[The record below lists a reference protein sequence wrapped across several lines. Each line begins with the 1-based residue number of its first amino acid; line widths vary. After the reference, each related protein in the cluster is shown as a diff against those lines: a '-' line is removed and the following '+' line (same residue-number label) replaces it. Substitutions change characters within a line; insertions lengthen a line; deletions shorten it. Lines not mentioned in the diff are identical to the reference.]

1 VPNFFTMVRKLRQRA
16 DDDHGF
22 TLIELLVSMLIFSFV
37 ITAAYA
43 ALFMVQ
49 TQTKDTLARAD
60 AIQQAKLAVA
70 QMDRQIRSGNVLYD
84 PAQEATLGFP
94 MSMRIYTQANGVE
107 KCVQWQIVSGKL
119 RMRSWSP
126 NWQTD
131 NIVTSWTT
139 IARGV
144 VNQSSV
150 SSDTP
155 FSLAAVAAGG
165 GAYSARVVNVLLRM
179 KNSGSKGKAYD
190 VTTSLAGRN
199 TVYGYDTST
208 CSPIPA

>member
-1 VPNFFTMVRKLRQRA
+1 MARFRERA
-16 DDDHGF
+16 DDRGV
-22 TLIELLVSMLIFSFV
+22 TLIELLVSMLIFSVV
-37 ITAAYA
+37 IAAAYA

-60 AIQQAKLAVA
+60 AVQQAKLAIA
-70 QMDRQIRSGNVLYD
+70 QIDRQVRSGNVLYD
-84 PAQEATLGFP
+84 PAQEASLGFP
-94 MSMRIYTQANGVE
+94 MSMRIYTQANGQE

-126 NWQTD
+126 TWQTD
-131 NIVTSWTT
+131 NVVSAWTT
-139 IARGV
+139 VARGI
-144 VNQSSV
+144 VNQSAV
-150 SSDTP
+150 SADTP
-155 FSLAAVAAGG
+155 FSLAAVAAGS
-165 GAYSARVVNVLLRM
+165 GAYSARVVNILLRVN
-179 KNSGSKGKAYD
+179 NSGSKGHPYD

>member
-1 VPNFFTMVRKLRQRA
+1 MARFRERA
-16 DDDHGF
+16 DDRGV
-22 TLIELLVSMLIFSFV
+22 TLIELLVSMLIFSVV

-60 AIQQAKLAVA
+60 AVQQAKLAIA

-84 PAQEATLGFP
+84 PAQEASLGFP
-94 MSMRIYTQANGVE
+94 MSMRIYTQANGQE
-107 KCVQWQIVSGKL
+107 KCVQWQIVSGNL

-131 NIVTSWTT
+131 NVVTAWTT
-139 IARGV
+139 IARGI

-150 SSDTP
+150 STDTP
-155 FSLAAVAAGG
+155 KPESDCRCWCRSRRPCCDRPATWSRRTGGPWSRSSSRAAG
-165 GAYSARVVNVLLRM
+165 
-179 KNSGSKGKAYD
+179 
-190 VTTSLAGRN
+190 
-199 TVYGYDTST
+199 
-208 CSPIPA
+208 C